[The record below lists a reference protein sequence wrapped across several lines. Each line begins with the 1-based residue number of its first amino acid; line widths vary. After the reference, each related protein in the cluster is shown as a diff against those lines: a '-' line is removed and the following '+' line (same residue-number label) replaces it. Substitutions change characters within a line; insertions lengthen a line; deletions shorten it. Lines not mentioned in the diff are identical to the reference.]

1 MLQVLA
7 TYRLIAPGSAWR
19 LHRQWF
25 LDRAM
30 ADLGGSDFGLA
41 EAHKLSA
48 RHDLRIARKQAL
60 FPQSD

>member
-1 MLQVLA
+1 
-7 TYRLIAPGSAWR
+7 
-19 LHRQWF
+19 
-25 LDRAM
+25 M
-30 ADLGGSDFGLA
+30 ADLPGSDFGPA